1 MACVQHLT
9 GVGWYTKIQV
19 VKCLL
24 DMRLGIDAKAED
36 MLNGSNHACYTGHI
50 EIVMLLL
57 DKRAVVNAQSEAISD
72 LSYVV

>member
-1 MACVQHLT
+1 
-9 GVGWYTKIQV
+9 
-19 VKCLL
+19 
-24 DMRLGIDAKAED
+24 MRLGIDVKAED
-36 MLNGSNHACYTGHI
+36 MLNGSNHACYIGHI